1 MKYWRELG
9 LLAVIA
15 SLTVLFFLLLAS
27 LYPQPL
33 RGHRTSL
40 AVLTAAF
47 VFSQIFAVSVTLR
60 IFGEFAQHL
69 YDLAPDETDSL
80 VARLVF
86 GGVDP
91 TLEVQEGRVNPDGS
105 AVLRQVGGPGKLR
118 VAHDSAVITQ
128 RVAHLHRILGPG
140 EHSLEPFEKV
150 WEVVDLR
157 PQRRSV
163 RIEFMTCDGLPVYC
177 QADIRFRIDGGHQA
191 PGHTTYSYTAAAALG
206 LATLKQVRPADD
218 AVPFQNWP
226 ERVADLLR
234 REMRNVLERYSLDDF
249 LNPRYWTPPTSAPVP
264 PPRSVTALEKRI
276 TDTVRDAARHI
287 GVAVESVR
295 LGPVLP
301 SEGAISQQW
310 LEFWQA
316 NMQRLVDEDTIEGDA
331 IYANLILQA
340 QVSAK
345 VELITTMLNEVST
358 FGQTNVD
365 VPSELIVLE
374 FVDVVRSIAQR
385 NPAVQQTMFTQA
397 EKLMHILQ
405 DL

>member
-1 MKYWRELG
+1 MKYLRELG
-9 LLAVIA
+9 LLAVIV
-15 SLTVLFFLLLAS
+15 SLTGVFFLLLAS

-33 RGHRTSL
+33 RSHRTSL

-69 YDLAPDETDSL
+69 YDLAADEPDSL

-86 GGVDP
+86 GGVEP
-91 TLEVQEGRVNPDGS
+91 TLEVREGRINPDGS
-105 AVLRQVGGPGKLR
+105 VVLRQVGGPGKLR

-128 RVAHLHRILGPG
+128 RVAYLHRILGPG
-140 EHSLEPFEKV
+140 EHPLEPFEKV
-150 WEVVDLR
+150 WEVIDLR

-163 RIEFMTCDGLPVYC
+163 RVEFMTCDGLPVYC

-191 PGHTTYSYTAAAALG
+191 PGHTTYSYTVAAALG

-218 AVPFQNWP
+218 PTPFQNWP

-234 REMRNVLERYSLDDF
+234 REMQNVLERYSLDDF
-249 LNPRYWTPPTSAPVP
+249 LNPRYWLPPTTTPVP
-264 PPRSVTALEKRI
+264 PPRSVTALERRI
-276 TDTVRDAARHI
+276 TNTVRDAARHI

-316 NMQRLVDEDTIEGDA
+316 NMQRFVDADVSRGDA
-331 IYANLILQA
+331 IYADLLLQA

-345 VELITTMLNEVST
+345 VELVTMMVERVHDLSQS
-358 FGQTNVD
+358 GMA
-365 VPSELIVLE
+365 VPSELIMLD

-385 NPAVQQTMFTQA
+385 NPAVQQTLFTQA
-397 EKLMHILQ
+397 EKLMHIVQ